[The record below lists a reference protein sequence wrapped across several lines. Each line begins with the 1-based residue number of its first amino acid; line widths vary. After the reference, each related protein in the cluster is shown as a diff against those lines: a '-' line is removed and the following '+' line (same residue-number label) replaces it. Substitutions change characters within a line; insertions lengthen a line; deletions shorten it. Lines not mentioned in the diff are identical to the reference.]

1 MILIFTV
8 TKGQG
13 EIKEK
18 QDLPLAPAKKIQ
30 TNKSSTKPIKQKT
43 QQSNQTISK
52 QRRTHRKKQTNKNHS
67 KKIIKE
73 HNKKKRSKLLTGLW
87 NTAFITTSQNSNFY
101 SKNIKQ
107 SLPFIDYQV

>member
-52 QRRTHRKKQTNKNHS
+52 QRRTHRKNKQT
-67 KKIIKE
+67 KIIARK
-73 HNKKKRSKLLTGLW
+73 
-87 NTAFITTSQNSNFY
+87 
-101 SKNIKQ
+101 
-107 SLPFIDYQV
+107 